1 MPLGQFIEGEKPL
14 VTTVSSRLRLERG
27 LRISLFV
34 AFCALLMFGPLA
46 MGIVDDWSTAVF
58 EIGAAAV
65 LFIWTIWQVAAV
77 EVHIRWSPLFGPML
91 VFLGLVLLQIAFH
104 RTAYL
109 YDSLSELWLYVA
121 YGILTFVAVQLIR
134 ADDRII
140 GRFSSAMAVYG
151 SVYAVF
157 AILQG
162 FTSEGKIYWFITQT
176 GSVYGGYV
184 NHNHYAGLMEL
195 LFPIVLV
202 PAFNGSVRGAKRGLL
217 LFAAMLM
224 VASVFLCQSRGACL
238 RLRWK
243 CCCWP
248 SFGCVNSHLE
258 SQRRFLSCRSAWSLL
273 YFWRGSHRNAGWQP
287 HR

>member
-1 MPLGQFIEGEKPL
+1 
-14 VTTVSSRLRLERG
+14 
-27 LRISLFV
+27 
-34 AFCALLMFGPLA
+34 
-46 MGIVDDWSTAVF
+46 
-58 EIGAAAV
+58 
-65 LFIWTIWQVAAV
+65 
-77 EVHIRWSPLFGPML
+77 ML

-121 YGILTFVAVQLIR
+121 YGILTFVAVQMIR
-134 ADDRII
+134 ADDRVI

-202 PAFNGSVRGAKRGLL
+202 PAFNGSVRGAKRGSAAVCGHADGRVGVFVPIARGHVCDCGGNAVAGHLL
-217 LFAAMLM
+217 DA
-224 VASVFLCQSRGACL
+224 
-238 RLRWK
+238 
-243 CCCWP
+243 
-248 SFGCVNSHLE
+248 
-258 SQRRFLSCRSAWSLL
+258 
-273 YFWRGSHRNAGWQP
+273 
-287 HR
+287 